1 MNYTT
6 KITIDAT
13 TAQDLL
19 NATFSKA
26 AEAIEKLKKANIY
39 YAYTLTRAEMD
50 SLAATSDSARD
61 NLYTLMKL
69 LEAMADAEK
78 KFEAEKKGGEA

>member
-6 KITIDAT
+6 KITIDASS
-13 TAQDLL
+13 AQCLL
-19 NATFSKA
+19 SITFDKA
-26 AEAIEKLKKANIY
+26 VEAIEKLKKANIY

-61 NLYTLMKL
+61 NLYMIMKL
-69 LEAMADAEK
+69 LDAMADAEK